1 MNRSIIVG
9 LALAGL
15 LSQTPDAQAQIVVG
29 SQGFSFTGGVSTNN
43 DPSNINTAS
52 VFTLDGM
59 STFLGPN
66 NQKDDFLTYVTTAE
80 TFASPLALT
89 TSTPTSFT
97 FGNATF
103 GTFVASSVTQSVSG
117 STTESFNMM
126 GTFNPGSDFAA
137 GGFTPGSAQ
146 FVISFTQGAPGDAIS
161 ASASLYSP
169 SVAAVV
175 PEPASVVL
183 GLTSILGCGLA
194 SGLRRRSGKA
204 TA

>member
-1 MNRSIIVG
+1 MMNRSIIVG

-29 SQGFSFTGGVSTNN
+29 SQGFSFTGGVST
-43 DPSNINTAS
+43 DTGNINTAT

-66 NQKDDFLTYVTTAE
+66 NQRDDFLTYVTTAE
-80 TFASPLALT
+80 TFASPLILT

-103 GTFVASSVTQSVSG
+103 GTFVASSVTENVSG

-126 GTFNPGSDFAA
+126 GTFNPGTDFAA
-137 GGFTPGSAQ
+137 GGFTPGAAE

-169 SVAAVV
+169 SVTAVV

-194 SGLRRRSGKA
+194 SGLRRRSGKGKA
-204 TA
+204 